1 MDGKG
6 QVHRGGQ
13 RGRFIGPDVGLHGYR
28 RWSGHD
34 YAGWGYYLITFATE
48 PRRGILSRV
57 ENYRTVL
64 SSCGEALEAAWR
76 KMGAECPQ
84 ISLREWAVMPD
95 HFHGVVAMAPGSG
108 HPLGWWVRRAKARAT
123 REIHRLLGES
133 GAVFQENFHDWVSV
147 DAEMFDTFREYTAAN
162 ARRWQ
167 LRLENGHLLRTV
179 RAAVHPRLVA
189 AAPGRRW
196 DCIGDLALLDYPL
209 LLPVVVSRRAGAE
222 ERERAIA
229 GWCERVRCGAIPIGG
244 FISPGEREALRAFS
258 GIPRARVIRLLPY
271 GLKEWR
277 AHGRQLE
284 NLAGSR
290 LLVLSCFPEEVEG
303 CNWGNC
309 HFNNEV
315 ARRVAGVGVG
325 EKERR

>member
-6 QVHRGGQ
+6 QVHGGGQ
-13 RGRFIGPDVGLHGYR
+13 SGRFIGTDGGLHGYR

-64 SSCGEALEAAWR
+64 SPCGEALEAAWR
-76 KMGAECPQ
+76 KMGEECPQ

-133 GAVFQENFHDWVSV
+133 GTVFQENFHDWVSV

-179 RAAVHPRLVA
+179 RAENFLKKRVDRTG
-189 AAPGRRW
+189 GRR
-196 DCIGDLALLDYPL
+196 
-209 LLPVVVSRRAGAE
+209 V
-222 ERERAIA
+222 
-229 GWCERVRCGAIPIGG
+229 WCAANCGTSVNGP
-244 FISPGEREALRAFS
+244 
-258 GIPRARVIRLLPY
+258 
-271 GLKEWR
+271 
-277 AHGRQLE
+277 
-284 NLAGSR
+284 
-290 LLVLSCFPEEVEG
+290 
-303 CNWGNC
+303 
-309 HFNNEV
+309 
-315 ARRVAGVGVG
+315 
-325 EKERR
+325 